1 MRLLDVV
8 TSPWAI
14 VPAKLKEIR
23 EIYATHLKGEKIDI
37 KGIKAP
43 EPRAEAPYTIDGG
56 VAVIPVMD
64 VLTKTQTFFSFMFGG
79 TSMRDIGQALQ
90 TALDDDDVHSI
101 VLAIDSPGGTVDG
114 TEELARKI
122 YDARGQKPIVAVG
135 DGMIASAA
143 YWIASA
149 ADKIYVAGHTTEVGS
164 IGVVARHVDVSEQ
177 DKMYGEKVT
186 EITAGK
192 YKRIASIHK
201 PLSEEGRA
209 YIQSQVDSIYA
220 VFVETV
226 AEYRG
231 RSVEQILEAAD
242 GQIFMGQS
250 SVDAGL
256 VDGMATIAEVI
267 QNLKEENIMD
277 LTELKSKHPDIFQA
291 VYEEGKAAGVVEGVE
306 AGKKAGYDAGKTEG
320 VTEGAKLEQER
331 IKAVQA
337 ALIPGHEA
345 LIEAMIA
352 DGKTTG
358 NEAMAAVIAAE
369 KKTREGELAKIKA
382 DAITPAAATPA
393 PSADDAGVAVDPNL
407 PVEERAKAEWDKKPE
422 IRAEFGRVENYVAYK
437 KATEAGR
444 ARILGRKDK

>member
-14 VPAKLKEIR
+14 IPAKLKEIR
-23 EIYATHLKGEKIDI
+23 GIYATHLKGEKIDI

-43 EPRAEAPYTIDGG
+43 EPRAEAPYAIDGG
-56 VAVIPVMD
+56 VAVIPVQD
-64 VLTKTQTFFSFMFGG
+64 VLTKTQTFFSFLFGG
-79 TSMRDIGQALQ
+79 TSMRDIADALQ
-90 TALDDDDVHSI
+90 TALEDTDVHSI
-101 VLAIDSPGGTVDG
+101 VLDIDSPGGTVDG

-122 YDARGQKPIVAVG
+122 FEARGEKPIIAVA

-143 YWIASA
+143 YWIGSA
-149 ADKIYVAGHTTEVGS
+149 ADKIYIAGQTTEVGS
-164 IGVVARHVDVSEQ
+164 IGVVATHIDVSGQ
-177 DKMYGEKVT
+177 DQMWGEKVT

-201 PLSEEGRA
+201 PLSDEGRS

-220 VFVETV
+220 VFVESV
-226 AEYRG
+226 AAYRG

-242 GQIFMGQS
+242 GKIFMGQS

-256 VDGMATIAEVI
+256 VDGMATLAEVI

-277 LTELKSKHPDIFQA
+277 LAELKSKHPDIFQA
-291 VYEEGKAAGVVEGVE
+291 VYEEGKSAGVVEGVE
-306 AGKKAGYDAGKTEG
+306 AGKKAGYDAGKAEG
-320 VTEGAKLEQER
+320 VTEGAKAEQER
-331 IKAVQA
+331 IKAVQS

-345 LIEAMIA
+345 LIESMIA

-358 NEAMAAVIAAE
+358 AEAMAAVIAAE

-382 DAITPAAATPA
+382 DAIPPAAATPA
-393 PSADDAGVAVDPNL
+393 PSADDAGVPVDPNL
-407 PVEERAKAEWDKKPE
+407 PVEERAKAEWDRKPE
-422 IRAEFGRVENYVAYK
+422 IRAEFGQVENYVAYK
-437 KATEAGR
+437 KAIEAGR